1 MKQDVYNFF
10 SNELGLGPD
19 DIGPLYES
27 FVDSFGE
34 VARDL
39 RQASPTDETELRRIT
54 HAIIG
59 FSQNV
64 GALDLFDAA
73 KALNAAAQAGDAPA
87 CEAGAARILA
97 LYDEYSK

>member
-34 VARDL
+34 PKTLWLSNYYFHKVIGQRKLMMPSQLFTVAIL
-39 RQASPTDETELRRIT
+39 IVMMIM
-54 HAIIG
+54 IIG
-59 FSQNV
+59 
-64 GALDLFDAA
+64 GA
-73 KALNAAAQAGDAPA
+73 K
-87 CEAGAARILA
+87 
-97 LYDEYSK
+97 